1 MIVNCPNCSKK
12 FNIDSKLI
20 PIQGRLLQC
29 SNCNH
34 KWNFVPEK
42 KNQTEL
48 QTEIKPIAK
57 EAEKTN
63 LNEILINK
71 NEDVKKPTIKKN
83 KKINE
88 KQKISEAINIRL
100 KELEKLEI
108 DDSNIVKAKVLLDKR
123 NEGFAKDFCRKIKNK
138 KNFYHHIGIYIYTPH
153 SLRKFVE
160 LKQSPKEIERSLEQM
175 RAMDPLTPVLE
186 SD

>member
-20 PIQGRLLQC
+20 PIHGRLLQC

-42 KNQTEL
+42 KNETER

-88 KQKISEAINIRL
+88 KQKIS
-100 KELEKLEI
+100 
-108 DDSNIVKAKVLLDKR
+108 
-123 NEGFAKDFCRKIKNK
+123 KDQKINK
-138 KNFYHHIGIYIYTPH
+138 KEKNSSISRLFKNLIVIIITLIAIILVVDTFKISLNNYFPGIILFLDNLYETIND
-153 SLRKFVE
+153 
-160 LKQSPKEIERSLEQM
+160 LKLFFLDLIK
-175 RAMDPLTPVLE
+175 
-186 SD
+186 